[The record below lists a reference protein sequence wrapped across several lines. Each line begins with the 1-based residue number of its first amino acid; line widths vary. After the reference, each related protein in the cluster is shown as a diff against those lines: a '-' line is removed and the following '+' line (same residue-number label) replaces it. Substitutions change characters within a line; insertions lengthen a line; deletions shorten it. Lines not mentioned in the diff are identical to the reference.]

1 MSDIQVQP
9 QNIQAETSVLGAI
22 LMDKDAIVKVAEVLD
37 TSFFYDDRHASLYE
51 VMRDLYE
58 DRKPIDVVTVS
69 DILKKKKL
77 LKKIGGVSYLT
88 DLVNETPSAS
98 NVESYAGLV
107 KETFVRRRLIQVS
120 SEISS
125 LGYKEGEKL
134 EEILDLAEQKLFG
147 LSEQS
152 IRGDFVSIR
161 KALEDSFDMLDELY
175 RNKGQLRGVPSGFK
189 LLDKKLNGF
198 RKSNLIIIAARP
210 SIGKSALMSNIA
222 QYAAVEKNI
231 PVGIFSLEMSTD
243 ELATRMVSAQADI
256 DSFKIA
262 SGQLTDEELAKYGE
276 ASGILADAPIY
287 IDDTPG
293 LSIMEL
299 RTKARRLKMDKGI
312 EIIMVDYLQLMRG
325 RTFDNRVQEVT
336 EISWGLKAL
345 AKELAIPVVAL
356 AQLSRAVEQRGT
368 RVPQLSDLR
377 ESGSIEQD
385 ADVVMFLY
393 REDDENRRDVTLS
406 IAKQRNGPT
415 GSVPLYF
422 IGERTRFYEQM
433 KNTDSNSS

>member
-1 MSDIQVQP
+1 
-9 QNIQAETSVLGAI
+9 
-22 LMDKDAIVKVAEVLD
+22 
-37 TSFFYDDRHASLYE
+37 
-51 VMRDLYE
+51 
-58 DRKPIDVVTVS
+58 
-69 DILKKKKL
+69 
-77 LKKIGGVSYLT
+77 
-88 DLVNETPSAS
+88 
-98 NVESYAGLV
+98 
-107 KETFVRRRLIQVS
+107 
-120 SEISS
+120 
-125 LGYKEGEKL
+125 
-134 EEILDLAEQKLFG
+134 
-147 LSEQS
+147 
-152 IRGDFVSIR
+152 
-161 KALEDSFDMLDELY
+161 
-175 RNKGQLRGVPSGFK
+175 LRGVPSGFK

>member
-1 MSDIQVQP
+1 MSDTKVQP
-9 QNIQAETSVLGAI
+9 QNIDAEKSVLGAI
-22 LMDKDAIVKVAEVLD
+22 LIDKDAIVKIAESLEPE
-37 TSFFYDDRHASLYE
+37 FFYDERHSSIYE
-51 VMRDLYE
+51 VMRELYE
-58 DRKPIDVVTVS
+58 DRKPIDVVTVP
-69 DILKKKKL
+69 DVLKKKNL
-77 LKKIGGVSYLT
+77 LKKIGGVAYLT

-98 NVESYAGLV
+98 NVESYSLLV
-107 KETFVRRRLIQVS
+107 KETFIRRRLIQAA
-120 SEISS
+120 SEISL
-125 LGYKEGEKL
+125 LGYKEADKIDD
-134 EEILDLAEQKLFG
+134 ILDLAEQKLFG
-147 LSEQS
+147 LSEKS
-152 IRGDFVSIR
+152 VRGDFVSIR

-189 LLDKKLNGF
+189 SLDKKLNGF
-198 RKSNLIIIAARP
+198 RKSNLIILAARP
-210 SIGKSALMSNIA
+210 SVGKSALMSNIA

-256 DSFKIA
+256 DSFKIS
-262 SGQLTDEELAKYGE
+262 SGQLTDDELAQYGE

-287 IDDTPG
+287 IDDTPS

-299 RTKARRLKMDKGI
+299 RTKARRLKMDKGV
-312 EIIMVDYLQLMRG
+312 EMIMVDYLQLMRG
-325 RTFDNRVQEVT
+325 RNTENRVQEVT

-345 AKELAIPVVAL
+345 AKELGIPVVAL

-385 ADVVMFLY
+385 ADVVIFLY

-433 KNTDSNSS
+433 KNTNSE